1 MKGWVD
7 DRADDE
13 ERQKGREYERR
24 KALKERGRDRE
35 VSSGFFFWRLTF
47 HLLQLFSPSWLR
59 LTD

>member
-1 MKGWVD
+1 MKGGMD

-24 KALKERGRDRE
+24 KTLKERGRDRE
-35 VSSGFFFWRLTF
+35 VSSVFFCRLTF
-47 HLLQLFSPSWLR
+47 HLLQLFSPSRLR